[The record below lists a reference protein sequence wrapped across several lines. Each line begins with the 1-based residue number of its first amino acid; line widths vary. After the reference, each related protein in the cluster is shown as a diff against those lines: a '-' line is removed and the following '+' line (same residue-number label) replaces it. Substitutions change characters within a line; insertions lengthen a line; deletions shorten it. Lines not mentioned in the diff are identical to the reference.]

1 MRCSWMGLAL
11 LLPSLGLCAAIQWLS
26 LAANGTQVAWDNPQ
40 DCRLLA
46 SDALAR
52 LCRRHLEAMPS
63 LVEAARQT
71 KAVCQQTFANSRWN
85 CSSVEGTPHLAPDLQ
100 RGTRESAFVYALAS
114 SAASHSI
121 ARACASGQVPFC
133 FCGSSPSE
141 APHPSFQW
149 GGCGDNLPFGLQLG
163 SAFVDGPMK
172 FSKAGR
178 QISRVLNLHNNAV
191 GRQVS
196 RVIPALQGVGLDAP
210 RVPDFIIWYWRI
222 QVRELWV
229 QEVQFSPLGC
239 LTVLLLSF
247 RLLLSQVL
255 SDSLETMC
263 KCHGVSG
270 SCTVKT
276 CWKGLRDLA
285 TIGSELKSKYLEATQ
300 VMPWLVG
307 SRRQLAPRG
316 GRLRPLKADELAYLV
331 HSPTYCLKN
340 PKLGSL
346 GTQDRPCNKT
356 SAGSG
361 GCRLLCCGRGYNTY
375 AERVEEKC
383 RCRYHW
389 CCYVTCKKC
398 QRVVEKHVCK

>member
-191 GRQVS
+191 GRQV
-196 RVIPALQGVGLDAP
+196 
-210 RVPDFIIWYWRI
+210 
-222 QVRELWV
+222 
-229 QEVQFSPLGC
+229 
-239 LTVLLLSF
+239 
-247 RLLLSQVL
+247 L